1 MFEIRVNKYLKKN
14 MARQAEFIINGSSV
28 MAELKKV
35 NRKKIYGWSTVEVF
49 DENGSKCKLAS
60 ISDGVHVLPSGS
72 SSLLK
77 FNDKGE
83 SVSTSDL
90 VGFNQKGEKVEKVP
104 SIYDGKVELKES
116 TIDDYLSLAVKTVY
130 QLNME
135 DNTTILSE
143 LKDVKVFSFVFNY
156 RADYE
161 GDEAFLI
168 SNGETAFAVIGKVTD
183 LEFIGLN
190 DNETEL
196 VELEDD
202 AQEEEELD
210 FAMF

>member
-1 MFEIRVNKYLKKN
+1 
-14 MARQAEFIINGSSV
+14 MAKQVEFIINGASV

-35 NRKKIYGWSTVEVF
+35 DRKKIYGWSTLEIF

-72 SSLLK
+72 SSLIR

-83 SVSTSDL
+83 TVSSSDL
-90 VGFNQKGEKVEKVP
+90 VGFNQEGIKVEKIP
-104 SIYDGKVELKES
+104 SVYDGKVELKES

-135 DNTTILSE
+135 DDTTMLSE
-143 LKDVKVFSFVFNY
+143 LKDGKIFSFIFNY

-161 GDEAFLI
+161 GDDAFII
-168 SNGETAFAVIGKVTD
+168 SNGQTAFAVIGKLAD
-183 LEFIGLN
+183 LEFVGLN

-196 VELEDD
+196 VELEEDI
-202 AQEEEELD
+202 QEEDELD

>member
-1 MFEIRVNKYLKKN
+1 
-14 MARQAEFIINGSSV
+14 MARQAEFIINGTSV

-35 NRKKIYGWSTVEVF
+35 DRKKIYGWSTLEIF

-72 SSLLK
+72 SSLIR

-83 SVSTSDL
+83 TVSSSDL
-90 VGFNQKGEKVEKVP
+90 VGFNQEGIKVEKIP
-104 SIYDGKVELKES
+104 SVYDGKVELKES

-135 DNTTILSE
+135 DDTTMLSE
-143 LKDVKVFSFVFNY
+143 LKDGKIFSFIFNY

-161 GDEAFLI
+161 GDDAFII
-168 SNGETAFAVIGKVTD
+168 SNGQTAFAVIGKLAD
-183 LEFIGLN
+183 LEFVGLN

-196 VELEDD
+196 VELEEDI
-202 AQEEEELD
+202 QEEDELD

>member
-1 MFEIRVNKYLKKN
+1 
-14 MARQAEFIINGSSV
+14 MAKQAEFIINGSSV

-35 NRKKIYGWSTVEVF
+35 DRKKIYGWSTIEVF
-49 DENGSKCKLAS
+49 DEKGSKCKLAS
-60 ISDGVHVLPSGS
+60 ISDGIHVLPSGS

-83 SVSTSDL
+83 SVSSSEL
-90 VGFNQKGEKVEKVP
+90 VGFNAEGGKVEKVP
-104 SIYDGKVELKES
+104 SVYDGKVELKEA

-135 DNTTILSE
+135 DDTKMLDE
-143 LKDVKVFSFVFNY
+143 LKDGKVFSFVFNY

-161 GDEAFLI
+161 GDDAFLI
-168 SNGETAFAVIGKVTD
+168 SNGETAFAVTGKEAD
-183 LEFIGLN
+183 LEFVGLN
-190 DNETEL
+190 DNEKEL
-196 VELEDD
+196 VVN
-202 AQEEEELD
+202 EEESSEEDELD

>member
-1 MFEIRVNKYLKKN
+1 
-14 MARQAEFIINGSSV
+14 MARQAEFIINGTSV

-35 NRKKIYGWSTVEVF
+35 DRKKIYGWSTVDVF
-49 DENGSKCKLAS
+49 DENGSICKLAS

-72 SSLLK
+72 SSLIK
-77 FNDKGE
+77 FNEKGE
-83 SVSTSDL
+83 TVSSSDL
-90 VGFNQKGEKVEKVP
+90 VGFNQSGEKVEKVP
-104 SIYDGKVELKES
+104 SVYDGKVELKES

-135 DNTTILSE
+135 DDTIMLSE
-143 LKDVKVFSFVFNY
+143 LKDGKVFSFIFNY

-161 GDEAFLI
+161 GDDAFLI
-168 SNGETAFAVIGKVTD
+168 SNGQTAFAVIGKVAD
-183 LEFIGLN
+183 LEFVGLN

-196 VELEDD
+196 VELEEDV
-202 AQEEEELD
+202 QEEDELD

>member
-1 MFEIRVNKYLKKN
+1 
-14 MARQAEFIINGSSV
+14 MARQAEFIINGKSV

-35 NRKKIYGWSTVEVF
+35 DRKKIYGWSTVEVF

-72 SSLLK
+72 SSLIK

-83 SVSTSDL
+83 TVSSSDL

-104 SIYDGKVELKES
+104 SIYDGKVELKEA

-135 DNTTILSE
+135 DDTPMLSE
-143 LKDVKVFSFVFNY
+143 LKDGKVFYFVFNY

-161 GDEAFLI
+161 GDDAFLI
-168 SNGETAFAVIGKVTD
+168 SNGETAFAVIGKVAD
-183 LEFIGLN
+183 LEFVGMN
-190 DNETEL
+190 DKEKEL
-196 VELEDD
+196 VVN
-202 AQEEEELD
+202 EEESSEEDELD

>member
-1 MFEIRVNKYLKKN
+1 

-35 NRKKIYGWSTVEVF
+35 DRKKIYGWSTVEVF

-72 SSLLK
+72 SSLIK

-83 SVSTSDL
+83 TVSSSDL

-104 SIYDGKVELKES
+104 SIYDGKVELKEA

-135 DNTTILSE
+135 DDTTMLSE
-143 LKDVKVFSFVFNY
+143 LKDGKVFSFVFNY

-161 GDEAFLI
+161 ADDAFLI
-168 SNGETAFAVIGKVTD
+168 SNGETAFAVTGKVAD
-183 LEFIGLN
+183 LEFVGLN
-190 DNETEL
+190 DNEKEL
-196 VELEDD
+196 VVN
-202 AQEEEELD
+202 EEESSEEDELD

>member
-1 MFEIRVNKYLKKN
+1 
-14 MARQAEFIINGSSV
+14 MARQAEFIINGNSV

-35 NRKKIYGWSTVEVF
+35 DRKKIYGWSTIEVF

-60 ISDGVHVLPSGS
+60 ISDGLHVLPSGS
-72 SSLLK
+72 SSLIK

-83 SVSTSDL
+83 TVSSSDL

-104 SIYDGKVELKES
+104 SIYDGKVELKEA

-135 DNTTILSE
+135 DDTPMLSE
-143 LKDVKVFSFVFNY
+143 LKDGKVFYFVFNY

-161 GDEAFLI
+161 GDDAFLI
-168 SNGETAFAVIGKVTD
+168 SNGETAFAVIGKIAD
-183 LEFIGLN
+183 LEFVGMN
-190 DNETEL
+190 DNEKEL
-196 VELEDD
+196 VVN
-202 AQEEEELD
+202 EEESSEEDELD